1 MQSIDYCEVGLVV
14 SEPWLTRILEKGKL
28 WEMRSNRV
36 NRRGPIALVKKGS
49 GRVVGI
55 ARLVDVKGPFSTEK
69 LADHESKHQIPP
81 EIYRASGYKWHYAW
95 VLQAAIALPS
105 PVPYRHK
112 SGAVI
117 WVGLDE
123 DVQQAI
129 ADQLQSL
136 GWSSSSDRSELGSS
150 PSITPNRSNQ
160 ANPHSAGRAES
171 EAKLPIAKDG
181 SFFCREACWRA
192 SGYTVGEKGAEQH
205 FQDFEAA
212 LDYLRDMPVAKW
224 RRPNQNGNWGIVS
237 AVDWIELDGS
247 EQQGSQIHRSS
258 DQQ

>member
-1 MQSIDYCEVGLVV
+1 MQSIDCCEVGLVV

-69 LADHESKHQIPP
+69 LADHESKHQISP
-81 EIYRASGYKWHYAW
+81 ELYRAPDYKWHYAW
-95 VLQAAIALPS
+95 VLQDAIALPS

-117 WVGLDE
+117 WVKLDE

-136 GWSSSSDRSELGSS
+136 GWSTSSDRPESSS
-150 PSITPNRSNQ
+150 PFLPTPALDKQ
-160 ANPHSAGRAES
+160 ANSNSAGPEES
-171 EAKLPIAKDG
+171 RLKLPIAKDG
-181 SFFCREACWRA
+181 SFFCREACRRA
-192 SGYTVGEKGAEQH
+192 NGYTVGEKGTEQQ

-224 RRPNQNGNWGIVS
+224 RRPNQKGNWGIVT
-237 AVDWIELDGS
+237 AIDWIELKAA
-247 EQQGSQIHRSS
+247 EQQG
-258 DQQ
+258 